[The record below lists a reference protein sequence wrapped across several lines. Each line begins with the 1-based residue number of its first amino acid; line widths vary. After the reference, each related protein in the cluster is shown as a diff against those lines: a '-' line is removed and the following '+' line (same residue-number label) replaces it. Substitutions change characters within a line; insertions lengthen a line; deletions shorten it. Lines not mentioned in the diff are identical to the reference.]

1 MSRSAAFVMVLFMV
15 LWLGFVAALGVSQ
28 PRHVPWPW
36 PQHELCTFDSEGH
49 KTCVCLDDSGRPVMC
64 EDEA

>member
-28 PRHVPWPW
+28 PRHVPR
-36 PQHELCTFDSEGH
+36 PQPKQYCTLDSEGH
-49 KTCVCLDDSGRPVMC
+49 KTCVCLDDKGRPVMC
-64 EDEA
+64 EDET